1 MSAVRQPHR
10 VLRLRQPVRTSL
22 VDLAYDTIVEA
33 IVDQAIE
40 PGTRLRIE
48 ALCAQLGMSSTPVRE
63 ALIRA
68 ADQGLVSQT
77 TNRGFMVT
85 PLLDPTS
92 FRELYQTRR
101 ILELGALGA
110 AGWPDEETGRRLH
123 AFAARMPQMTHGPE
137 FRDFVDFNRAD
148 RDFHRTLVGLSG
160 NSLLVRT
167 WSGLHFHLHVGRLYS
182 GVGVTDYSEAVREH
196 AAIAEALNAG
206 DHAALLSR
214 VAAHID
220 ASEKRL
226 APLTHLR

>member
-148 RDFHRTLVGLSG
+148 RVCTFTCMSGGCIRESVSPTTQRPYASTLQ
-160 NSLLVRT
+160 SLKPSTPATTPRC
-167 WSGLHFHLHVGRLYS
+167 
-182 GVGVTDYSEAVREH
+182 
-196 AAIAEALNAG
+196 
-206 DHAALLSR
+206 
-214 VAAHID
+214 
-220 ASEKRL
+220 
-226 APLTHLR
+226 